1 MSRKHWS
8 GRTWWHSV
16 ALGGETAWA
25 SHMPGVAG
33 SSPASST
40 TSGAGVLDTPRLRV
54 SKNVRGGR
62 PRVERKRLDLSPRGA
77 QRVEQL
83 TSHVAE
89 GDPPLE
95 VFGS

>member
-1 MSRKHWS
+1 
-8 GRTWWHSV
+8 
-16 ALGGETAWA
+16 
-25 SHMPGVAG
+25 
-33 SSPASST
+33 
-40 TSGAGVLDTPRLRV
+40 
-54 SKNVRGGR
+54 VRGGR

-95 VFGS
+95 VFGSVGNISTLLRRGTLRRRAPPRVIAGPVT